1 VTTADRAADWKVTA
15 GYRFLLKLG
24 WAVLALA
31 AYGVV
36 VALILGVPGA
46 WWMAAGL
53 AVLALLVVG
62 FLPEPVPS
70 EMITGRRTRI
80 DTRRPLR

>member
-1 VTTADRAADWKVTA
+1 VTTVDRVTDWKVTS

-62 FLPEPVPS
+62 VLPEPVPS